1 MAMRGSGLMRL
12 SWLAA
17 PLLLSACQAAEEAP
31 QEEGAAG
38 ENEQAKAPIEGDVI
52 ECAIAG
58 GQWFVP
64 ECGVQRVKQEDGA
77 MTLVV
82 RHPDGGFRRFL
93 VLTDGRGLATADG
106 SEETL
111 SDVVDGRLD
120 VSVGQDRYRF
130 PVTIKSGDDG
140 APAAQ

>member
-1 MAMRGSGLMRL
+1 MIAMGGSGWMRL
-12 SWLAA
+12 SWLAV
-17 PLLLSACQAAEEAP
+17 PLLLSGCQFSEESS
-31 QEEGAAG
+31 EEGAAL
-38 ENEQAKAPIEGDVI
+38 ESRQANTTSEADGDTI

-58 GQWFVP
+58 GQWFLP
-64 ECGVQRVKQEDGA
+64 ECKVQRVRQDDGA

-82 RHPDGGFRRFL
+82 RHADGGFRRFL

-106 SEETL
+106 SEEVV

-130 PVTIKSGDDG
+130 PATVKSGDD
-140 APAAQ
+140 AAVQ